1 MIVPIY
7 PVCAASTAVRA
18 ALGNPPSIWPFGEVP
33 EGTPYPYAV
42 WQSVGGS
49 PENYINQTPDM
60 DGYSLQVDVYGN
72 TGESVTNVA
81 RALRDAIEPHAHI
94 TSWLGQSKDPE
105 TKRYRYTFSVDWL
118 VSR

>member
-1 MIVPIY
+1 MIAPIY
-7 PVCAASTAVRA
+7 PVCAASTAVQA
-18 ALGNPPSIWPFGEVP
+18 VLGDPPELWPFGEAP

-72 TGESVTNVA
+72 TSASVTAVA
-81 RALRDAIEPHAHI
+81 EALRDAIEPHAHI
-94 TSWLGQSKDPE
+94 TSWLGQNMDRE
-105 TKRYRYTFSVDWL
+105 TKRYRYTFSVDWF